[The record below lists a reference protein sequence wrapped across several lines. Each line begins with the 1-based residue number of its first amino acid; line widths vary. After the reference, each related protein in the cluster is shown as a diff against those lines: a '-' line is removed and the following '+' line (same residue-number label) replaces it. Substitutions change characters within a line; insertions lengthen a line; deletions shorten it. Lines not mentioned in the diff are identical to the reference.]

1 MPDIAYKLT
10 ILLSRQT
17 ELTPADFV
25 ERWLEVERRDP
36 VVAPGLARYVAH
48 RPYPGPSPIAGA
60 PAAPYDAAIETWWR
74 RKNDAADWVTS
85 REFENGWLPERLPLL
100 EGRPAAV
107 GGEPQVVWERE
118 LAAGTSPVTVL
129 VLPVALRRLRFQD
142 FVAHWTGAHAEL
154 AFSGPHTTER
164 LVRIEDTPAPA
175 APPSWFERTRYDGVG
190 ALTFVS
196 SAALA
201 EEFIDDHYARDVAPD
216 EMRFTDV
223 RTSRTLLVTE
233 AHAY

>member
-1 MPDIAYKLT
+1 MGDVAYKLT
-10 ILLSRQT
+10 ILLSRRADL
-17 ELTPADFV
+17 EHEDFV

-48 RPYPGPSPIAGA
+48 RPIAASSPIVGA

-74 RKNDAADWVTS
+74 RKNDAADWVAS
-85 REFENGWLPERLPLL
+85 REFEHVWLSERLPLL
-100 EGRPAAV
+100 AGRPAAV

-118 LAAGTSPVTVL
+118 PPAGTSPVTVL

-142 FVAHWTGAHAEL
+142 FVDHWTGAHAEL
-154 AFSGPHTTER
+154 ALSGPHTTKR
-164 LVRIEDTPAPA
+164 LVRIEDTPAPT

-190 ALTFVS
+190 ALTFTS
-196 SAALA
+196 AAALA
-201 EEFIDDHYARDVAPD
+201 EEFADDHYARHVAPD
-216 EMRFTDV
+216 ERRFTDV
-223 RTSRTLLVTE
+223 GTSRALLLTE